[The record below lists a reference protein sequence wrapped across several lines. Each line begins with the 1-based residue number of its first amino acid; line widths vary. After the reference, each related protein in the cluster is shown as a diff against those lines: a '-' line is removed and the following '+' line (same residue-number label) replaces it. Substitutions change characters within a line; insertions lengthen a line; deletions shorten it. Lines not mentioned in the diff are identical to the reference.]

1 MLFVLRARSPDHRDS
16 GCIFISPLIER
27 ARPVHKVHLGLG
39 QRDRVNVLE
48 PVLIAL
54 LIVIVILLGL
64 AAARV
69 VALHE
74 LEHL

>member
-1 MLFVLRARSPDHRDS
+1 M
-16 GCIFISPLIER
+16 
-27 ARPVHKVHLGLG
+27 HLGLG
-39 QRDRVNVLE
+39 KRDRVNVLE

-69 VALHE
+69 IALHE